1 MAYDYMIYNQVT
13 YYQKDFD
20 KTTHNG
26 MIYDR
31 MTFYHLIFGYDQMTN
46 DQKVL

>member
-1 MAYDYMIYNQVT
+1 MAYDHMIYNQVT

-31 MTFYHLIFGYDQMTN
+31 MTFTI
-46 DQKVL
+46 